1 MMIEDDRTFE
11 KAIRELENIVTSLE
25 NGDVALDQAIA
36 LFERGMELSRYCSQ
50 KLDEAEGK
58 ITMLMKEQNA
68 FKEVPFN

>member
-1 MMIEDDRTFE
+1 MIEDDRTFE

>member
-1 MMIEDDRTFE
+1 MIEDDMTFE

-50 KLDEAEGK
+50 RLDEAEGK

>member
-1 MMIEDDRTFE
+1 MIEDDMTFE

>member
-1 MMIEDDRTFE
+1 MMIEDDMTFE

>member
-1 MMIEDDRTFE
+1 MMIEDDMTFE

-50 KLDEAEGK
+50 RLDEAEGK
-58 ITMLMKEQNA
+58 ITMLIKEQNA
-68 FKEVPFN
+68 FREVPFN

>member
-1 MMIEDDRTFE
+1 MIEDDMTFE

-50 KLDEAEGK
+50 RLDEAEGK
-58 ITMLMKEQNA
+58 ITMLIKEQNA
-68 FKEVPFN
+68 FREVPFN

>member
-1 MMIEDDRTFE
+1 MIEDDMTFE

-50 KLDEAEGK
+50 SLDEAEGK
-58 ITMLMKEQNA
+58 ITMLIKEQNA
-68 FKEVPFN
+68 FREVPFN